1 LGVALAAAV
10 AWPLRMLFLGV
21 SPFDPMIYGVTAL
34 VLVSISLLAAIL
46 PARRAA
52 GANPLD
58 ALRAD

>member
-1 LGVALAAAV
+1 
-10 AWPLRMLFLGV
+10 V
-21 SPFDPMIYGVTAL
+21 SPFDPMTYGVTAL